1 MLIIGSVAANLWGLL
16 DREIGKDLDVIMTY
30 DQFQLYLKDVS
41 VKPFLKACYP
51 IDDSH
56 FVLKYESGKIEEVE
70 IAWPG
75 TSAEMLIA
83 RYPGMEKPEEYNT
96 WQYAYPNEL
105 YAIKMSHRYKKNSP
119 HFLKTMRDIQTMRAF
134 GCEITED
141 LQDFYALRQKESY
154 AYSHPKLDQ
163 SKEGFFSGDGVRYVY
178 DHDSIHEAVALQQ
191 TTEWGQPCPDGIV
204 GCLVN
209 HGKKVM
215 IPAYTH
221 YIRDGAEVMTSK
233 EKFFACDEKIRLYG
247 VYEESCVLAL
257 ERSQIPYEF
266 KPDPRKSFETALMKV
281 CTSITSGW
289 FREYAWE
296 NYDKVL
302 DMYQAFGEN
311 DYIERFNRN
320 RHLLRPFE
328 S

>member
-1 MLIIGSVAANLWGLL
+1 MIIIGSVAAWVWNML
-16 DREIGKDLDVIMTY
+16 DRDIGKDLDVIMTY
-30 DQFQLYLKDVS
+30 DQFQLYLKDSS
-41 VKPFLKACYP
+41 VKPYLRACYP
-51 IDDSH
+51 LDDSH

-75 TSAEMLIA
+75 TSAALLMA

-119 HFLKTMRDIQTMRAF
+119 HFLKTMRDIQAMRAH

-141 LQDFYALRQKESY
+141 LQEFYALRQKESY
-154 AYSHPKLDQ
+154 TYNHPKLDVT
-163 SKEGFFSGDGVRYVY
+163 SKEFFAGDGVNYIY
-178 DHDSIHEAVALQQ
+178 QHDSIHEAIAIESV
-191 TTEWGQPCPDGIV
+191 
-204 GCLVN
+204 
-209 HGKKVM
+209 
-215 IPAYTH
+215 PAYT
-221 YIRDGAEVMTSK
+221 YYMKDGSEVMTSR
-233 EKFFACDEKIRLYG
+233 EKFFACSDHTRLLG

-281 CTSITSGW
+281 CTSITSGY

>member
-56 FVLKYESGKIEEVE
+56 FVLKYESEKIEEVE

-83 RYPGMEKPEEYNT
+83 RYPGLEEPEEYNT
-96 WQYAYPNEL
+96 WQYASPNEL
-105 YAIKMSHRYKKNSP
+105 YTIKMSHRYKKNSP
-119 HFLKTMRDIQTMRAF
+119 HFLKTMQDIHFMRSK

-141 LQDFYALRQKESY
+141 LQAFYELRQKESY
-154 AYSHPKLDQ
+154 AYSHPKLDVT
-163 SKEGFFSGDGVRYVY
+163 SKEFFAGDGVNYIY
-178 DHDSIHEAVALQQ
+178 DHDSLHLAVAIQ
-191 TTEWGQPCPDGIV
+191 EV
-204 GCLVN
+204 
-209 HGKKVM
+209 
-215 IPAYTH
+215 PAYTL
-221 YIRDGAEVMTSK
+221 YIRDGAEVMTSR
-233 EKFFACDEKIRLYG
+233 EKFFACSEETRLLG

-266 KPDPRKSFETALMKV
+266 KPDPRKSFDTALMKV
-281 CTSITSGW
+281 CTSITSGY
-289 FREYAWE
+289 FRCWAWE
-296 NYDKVL
+296 NHQKVVDL
-302 DMYQAFGEN
+302 Y
-311 DYIERFNRN
+311 ERFGYDDYLKRFRRN
-320 RHLLRPFE
+320 QHLLRPFE
-328 S
+328 KN

>member
-1 MLIIGSVAANLWGLL
+1 MIIIGSVAANLWGLL

-30 DQFQLYLKDVS
+30 DQFQLYLKDSS
-41 VKPFLKACYP
+41 VKPYLRACYP
-51 IDDSH
+51 LDDSH

-75 TSAEMLIA
+75 TSAEMLMA

-119 HFLKTMRDIQTMRAF
+119 HFLKTMRDIQAMRAH

-141 LQDFYALRQKESY
+141 LQEFYAMRQKESY
-154 AYSHPKLDQ
+154 NYAHPKLDQ

-178 DHDSIHEAVALQQ
+178 DHDSIHEAVALVEDFVG
-191 TTEWGQPCPDGIV
+191 TTDEKIV
-204 GCLVN
+204 YV
-209 HGKKVM
+209 KR
-215 IPAYTH
+215 PAYTF

-233 EKFFACDEKIRLYG
+233 EKFFACDEALRLYG

-302 DMYQAFGEN
+302 DMYQTFGER
-311 DYIERFNRN
+311 DYVIRFQRN
-320 RHLLRPFE
+320 KHLLRPFE
-328 S
+328 GS

>member
-1 MLIIGSVAANLWGLL
+1 MLIIGSVAANVWGIL
-16 DREIGKDLDVIMTY
+16 DRDIGKDLDVIMTY
-30 DQFQLYLKDVS
+30 EQFQLYLKDSS
-41 VKPFLKACYP
+41 VKPYLRACYP
-51 IDDSH
+51 LDDSH

-75 TSAEMLIA
+75 TSAAMLIA

-96 WQYAYPNEL
+96 WQHALPNEL

-119 HFLKTMRDIQTMRAF
+119 HFLKTMADVHAMRAF

-141 LQDFYALRQKESY
+141 LQEFYALRQKESY
-154 AYSHPKLDQ
+154 TYNHPKLDVT
-163 SKEGFFSGDGVRYVY
+163 SKEFFAGDGVNYVY
-178 DHDSIHEAVALQQ
+178 QHDSIHQAVAI
-191 TTEWGQPCPDGIV
+191 DS
-204 GCLVN
+204 N
-209 HGKKVM
+209 
-215 IPAYTH
+215 PAYTL
-221 YIRDGAEVMTSK
+221 YIKDGSEVMTSR
-233 EKFFACDEKIRLYG
+233 EKFFACSERARLLG

-281 CTSITSGW
+281 CTSITSGY
-289 FREYAWE
+289 FRCFAWE
-296 NYDKVL
+296 SYYRVL